1 MKKLIAVLLVIFVF
15 GCATSPQKF
24 RKNFSKKED
33 LAVWEKARPTKD
45 PNVRRDICSQKIHL
59 HQYGNTK
66 SPYGWEID
74 HIKPVAKGGSHKIEN
89 LQPLLW
95 KTNRYK
101 SNKWPITPKEY
112 CP

>member
-1 MKKLIAVLLVIFVF
+1 MKQLIAVLLITSVF
-15 GCATSPQKF
+15 GCATNSQKS
-24 RKNFSKKED
+24 RKNFSKKEEQV
-33 LAVWEKARPTKD
+33 VWEKAHPTKK
-45 PNVRRDICSQKIHL
+45 PNIRTDICGQKIHL

-66 SPYGWEID
+66 SSQGWEID
-74 HIKPVAKGGSHKIEN
+74 HIKPIAEGGSHKIEN